1 MGTAKPRPWV
11 AIPTFL
17 IIQAVLACW
26 WAAFYP
32 GLFSRDSVLYLSHTV
47 VGPWVSD
54 HSVLYDALLSLSF
67 TKTGDLGAVTFAQTT
82 AMAAALTYLAQSLK
96 ALGAPR
102 LPTTLVAMLM
112 PLAPPVGAFSVT
124 LWKDVP
130 FTICAIAVAGVCAR
144 IAARR
149 AVTVPTLVGL
159 GLLFTTL
166 GLFRANGFLVVGVA
180 VLALLAIVTTM
191 RVRLLLAGTFAAA
204 LPLVLTNLVFPQFGI
219 MAPSKTYVYH
229 TAFGDIAVAY
239 RDRPELF
246 TEQDKAL
253 MATVAPLTRWWDG
266 GTCYTINP
274 LIWRRDFSWPQA
286 DAHASELLDLWK
298 RLLISEP
305 RMIIDTRLCRGAI
318 AWRPVQDEFAIGG
331 MTYRFSLRPNA
342 DTYVGP
348 NKVPDFPGRWVY
360 SLRPKSWELNQVAD
374 PWLTGALAPQYDWVL
389 WRGAL
394 WAYVSYLAVAL
405 GALALRNRYVLGV
418 AAVVAGQQLT
428 VLANISA
435 QDFRYMASP
444 IFVGVL
450 LVPLLLGSAGRLVVA
465 SVRGVGRALR
475 RKPAAPRPPLPQP
488 GTPAPAPDAPS
499 GNAPAPDAPTAAAPD
514 APSADE
520 ATAHGAAGHGPEPG
534 ERTARA
540 ASLSEPVTP
549 DPQPSEPN
557 GPGAPGASGGTGA
570 LGREGDR
577 E

>member
-112 PLAPPVGAFSVT
+112 PLAPNVGAFSVT

-130 FTICAIAVAGVCAR
+130 FTICAVAVAGVCAR

-159 GLLFTTL
+159 GLLFTAL

-180 VLALLAIVTTM
+180 VLALLASVTTM

-219 MAPSKTYVYH
+219 MAPAKTYVYH

-239 RDRPELF
+239 RDHPELF

-253 MATVAPLTRWWDG
+253 MANVAPLTRWWDG

-274 LIWRRDFSWPQA
+274 LIWRRDFSWQQA

-305 RMIIDTRLCRGAI
+305 RMVIDTRLCRGAI
-318 AWRPVQDEFAIGG
+318 AWRPVQDEFAVGG

-348 NKVPDFPGRWVY
+348 NKVPDFPGRWVF
-360 SLRPKSWELNQVAD
+360 SLRPQSWELNQVAD

-435 QDFRYMASP
+435 QDFRYMATP

-450 LVPLLLGSAGRLVVA
+450 LVPLLVGGLGRVVVA
-465 SVRGVGRALR
+465 SVREAGRVLR
-475 RKPAAPRPPLPQP
+475 RKPSEPRTLL
-488 GTPAPAPDAPS
+488 GNVPAPDAPPA
-499 GNAPAPDAPTAAAPD
+499 APPD

-520 ATAHGAAGHGPEPG
+520 PTGHGAAGDG
-534 ERTARA
+534 A
-540 ASLSEPVTP
+540 A
-549 DPQPSEPN
+549 DD
-557 GPGAPGASGGTGA
+557 GAADDGAADDGAAGHAAAGDGAADRGSAAGGSGA

>member
-159 GLLFTTL
+159 GLLFTAL

-180 VLALLAIVTTM
+180 VLALLVIVTTM

-219 MAPSKTYVYH
+219 MAPAKTYVYH

-348 NKVPDFPGRWVY
+348 NKAPDFPGRWVY
-360 SLRPKSWELNQVAD
+360 SLRPQSWELNQVAD

-450 LVPLLLGSAGRLVVA
+450 LVPLLLGGVGRLVVA

-475 RKPAAPRPPLPQP
+475 RKPAEPRPPLTQP
-488 GTPAPAPDAPS
+488 GTPEPDDPS
-499 GNAPAPDAPTAAAPD
+499 AAAPD
-514 APSADE
+514 APSADQP
-520 ATAHGAAGHGPEPG
+520 TAHGAAGHGSEPG
-534 ERTARA
+534 ERAARA
-540 ASLSEPVTP
+540 ASLSELATP
-549 DPQPSEPN
+549 DPQPSGPS
-557 GPGAPGASGGTGA
+557 GPGAPSEPGAPNEPGGTGA

>member
-1 MGTAKPRPWV
+1 MKPRPWV

-67 TKTGDLGAVTFAQTT
+67 TKTGDLGAVTLAQTT
-82 AMAAALTYLAQSLK
+82 AMAAALTYLAQSLR

-159 GLLFTTL
+159 GLLFTAL

-180 VLALLAIVTTM
+180 VLALLVIVTTM

-204 LPLVLTNLVFPQFGI
+204 LPLVLTNVVFPQFGI
-219 MAPSKTYVYH
+219 MAPAKTYVYH

-239 RDRPELF
+239 RDHPELF

-286 DAHASELLDLWK
+286 DTHASELLDLWK

-305 RMIIDTRLCRGAI
+305 RMIVDTRLCRGAI
-318 AWRPVQDEFAIGG
+318 AWRPAQDEFAVGG

-348 NKVPDFPGRWVY
+348 NKVPDFPGRWVF
-360 SLRPKSWELNQVAD
+360 SLRPQSWELNQVAD

-435 QDFRYMASP
+435 QDFRYMATP

-450 LVPLLLGSAGRLVVA
+450 LVPLLLGGVARLVVV

-475 RKPAAPRPPLPQP
+475 RRPAEPRLPLTQP
-488 GTPAPAPDAPS
+488 GTPAPAQ
-499 GNAPAPDAPTAAAPD
+499 D
-514 APSADE
+514 APSADVPSARGHAGRSPEPGALGESE
-520 ATAHGAAGHGPEPG
+520 ALGEPGAAG
-534 ERTARA
+534 
-540 ASLSEPVTP
+540 
-549 DPQPSEPN
+549 QPSEPG
-557 GPGAPGASGGTGA
+557 GPGRPGGPGESGGPGGSSGPGGPGGA
-570 LGREGDR
+570 GAGGPEGDR